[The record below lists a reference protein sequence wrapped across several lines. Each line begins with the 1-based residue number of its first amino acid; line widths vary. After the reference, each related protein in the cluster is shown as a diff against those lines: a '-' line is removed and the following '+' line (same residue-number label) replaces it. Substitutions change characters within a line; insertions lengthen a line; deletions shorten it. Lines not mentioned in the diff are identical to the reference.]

1 MDELLDDE
9 EELLKDESLFELLKE
24 GGDIEGLLDLFDDEP
39 NYEGLLE
46 VVPALK
52 NMKPWEYISD
62 VKIFVIEGPATQEL
76 IFVPVFGATCYPPIP
91 PGA

>member
-62 VKIFVIEGPATQEL
+62 AKIFVIEGPATQEL